1 MPKTVIDIDLLRKKS
16 EHNEGVLG
24 SLEEISLHQLEIEKI
39 ETLDKYCRNLKILY
53 LQNNLISKIEGLG
66 RLKSLEYLNLAIN
79 NITKIEGLKFCES
92 LYKLDLT
99 LNFIEPWDFEES
111 LKELSYC
118 E

>member
-1 MPKTVIDIDLLRKKS
+1 MPKTVIDLDLLRKKS

-39 ETLDKYCRNLKILY
+39 ETLDKYCKNLKIVY
-53 LQNNLISKIEGLG
+53 LQNNLIGKLENLSK
-66 RLKSLEYLNLAIN
+66 LKSLEYLNMAIN
-79 NITKIEGLKFCES
+79 NIRKIEGLKFCES

-99 LNFIEPWDFEES
+99 LNFIELENFQSS
-111 LKELSYC
+111 LEELSYC